1 MGIRDSPRRR
11 RGGDFDATAA
21 AATRNLHRSRSVS
34 EHFQTIVRHPISV
47 WFDQNFVKLRKF
59 LRKSS
64 ARDKLLATLQYY
76 YQLRRFS
83 LPETAKSGL
92 SVAQAYESALSASRK
107 GFRLF
112 KWIDEYGKIRK
123 IFLSPSRT
131 VAGELWKLA
140 PILMRLFATG
150 YYLIDNWVW
159 SLQIIQGARYG
170 RRDRDADLRIKWLKN
185 LKNNFSLGRTVIA
198 LLWTARM
205 IGILVWHPPPSAR
218 RLQPAPANSAHA
230 LRRWQGGDEEE
241 EAVVSFDD
249 NGGNH
254 PAIATVSPWH
264 ECLMFHTVLQLRGMI
279 NFAILGKHLGF
290 NKGMSSA
297 MVGRLGI
304 VASLLGMW
312 KHWGTKMDY
321 FVEYR

>member
-1 MGIRDSPRRR
+1 MQIY
-11 RGGDFDATAA
+11 
-21 AATRNLHRSRSVS
+21 H
-34 EHFQTIVRHPISV
+34 TIVRHPFSV
-47 WFDQNFVKLRKF
+47 WCDRNFVKLRKF

-76 YQLRRFS
+76 FQLRRAS
-83 LPETAKSGL
+83 LPETARSGL

-140 PILMRLFATG
+140 PVLMRLFAAG

-170 RRDRDADLRIKWLKN
+170 RRDRGADLRIKWLKTV
-185 LKNNFSLGRTVIA
+185 KNNFSLGRTVIA
-198 LLWTARM
+198 LLWTARL
-205 IGILVWHPPPSAR
+205 IGILVWHPPVSTR
-218 RLQPAPANSAHA
+218 RLRPIRATLKHA
-230 LRRWQGGDEEE
+230 LRGRQQGSGEEG
-241 EAVVSFDD
+241 AIVACAD

-254 PAIATVSPWH
+254 PAIATVRSWH
-264 ECLMFHTVLQLRGMI
+264 ECLAFHTVLQLRGMI

-290 NKGMSSA
+290 NKGMSNA
-297 MVGRLGI
+297 MVGRLGM

-312 KHWGTKMDY
+312 KHWGAKLDY
-321 FVEYR
+321 FVEYQ